1 MVEIWHGPLW
11 FLPNRS
17 FNIFRIILNFMD
29 CIFCKIITGDIPA
42 KILKETEH
50 SVSFLDAFPV
60 AKGHTLVIPKNH
72 REKLQD
78 LTDEENKD
86 LFSLVRQMTSKVDSI
101 TGATLL
107 AIHNGKEAGQE
118 IPHVHVHL
126 IPRSKSDS
134 AGAVHSMFGSTL
146 NLTESDIVDVYDML
160 K

>member
-1 MVEIWHGPLW
+1 
-11 FLPNRS
+11 
-17 FNIFRIILNFMD
+17 MD
-29 CIFCKIITGDIPA
+29 CVFCKIISGDIPA

-78 LTDEENKD
+78 LNEVENKD
-86 LFSLVRQMTSKVDSI
+86 LFSLVHQMTSKIDSI

-118 IPHVHVHL
+118 VPHLHVHL

-134 AGAVHSMFGSTL
+134 AGAVHSMFDSTL
-146 NLTESDIVDVYDML
+146 NLTESEINNL
-160 K
+160 HEQLT